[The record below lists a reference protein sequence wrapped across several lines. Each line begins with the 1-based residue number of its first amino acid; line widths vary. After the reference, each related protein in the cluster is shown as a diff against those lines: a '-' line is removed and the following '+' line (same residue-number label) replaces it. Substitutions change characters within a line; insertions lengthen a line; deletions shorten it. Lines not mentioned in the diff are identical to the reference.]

1 MASTDSIRRDGDTW
15 DLASSVGATAT
26 MVAAGR
32 AMATRD
38 ARHLIDDPFA
48 EPLVRAVGID
58 FFVKMIDGE
67 VEASPFGDS
76 TPERVETMING
87 MAMRTKFFDDYFL
100 GAAGPATSGGGA
112 AGPATS
118 GEAVSTGGIRQA
130 VILASGLDSRAYR
143 LPWPAGTVVYEI
155 DQPKVV
161 EFKTRVLADLGA
173 QPTAERRTVGIDL
186 REDWPS
192 ALKAAGFDPAAPTAW
207 LAEGLLI
214 YLPSDAQ
221 DRLFDTI
228 TGLSAPGSA
237 VATEYVPGIMDFDAE
252 KAREMA
258 SNLRERGLDLDM
270 PSLVYAGP
278 RSHVMEYLEAK
289 GWAVTGVPGGELFRR
304 NGLVRPD
311 RDGYDPLG
319 EIVYVSARLA

>member
-1 MASTDSIRRDGDTW
+1 MANTDSARHDCDTW

-38 ARHLIDDPFA
+38 PRHLIDDPYA

-67 VEASPFGDS
+67 VEPSPFGDS
-76 TPERVETMING
+76 TPERVEAMING
-87 MAMRTKFFDDYFL
+87 MAMRTKFFDEYFVT
-100 GAAGPATSGGGA
+100 AC
-112 AGPATS
+112 
-118 GEAVSTGGIRQA
+118 TGGIRQA

-143 LPWPAGTVVYEI
+143 LPWPPGTVVSEI

-161 EFKTRVLADLGA
+161 EFKTRVLTDLGA

-192 ALKAAGFDPAAPTAW
+192 AVKAAGFDPAAPTAW

-214 YLPSDAQ
+214 YLPPDAQ

-237 VATEYVPGIMDFDAE
+237 VATEYVPGIMDFDAD

-278 RSHVMEYLEAK
+278 RSHVMEYLQST
-289 GWAVTGVPGGELFRR
+289 GWTVTGVPGGELFRR

-311 RDGYDPLG
+311 REDYDPLG
-319 EIVYVSARLA
+319 EIVYVTATLG

>member
-1 MASTDSIRRDGDTW
+1 MTTSDSARRDGDTW

-38 ARHLIDDPFA
+38 PRHLIDDPFA

-76 TPERVETMING
+76 TPERVQAMING
-87 MAMRTKFFDDYFL
+87 MAMRTKFFDDYL
-100 GAAGPATSGGGA
+100 NT
-112 AGPATS
+112 
-118 GEAVSTGGIRQA
+118 VSSGGIRQA

-143 LPWPAGTVVYEI
+143 LPWPTGTVVYEI
-155 DQPKVV
+155 DQPEVV

-192 ALKAAGFDPAAPTAW
+192 ALKAAGFDPTAPTAW

-214 YLPSDAQ
+214 
-221 DRLFDTI
+221 
-228 TGLSAPGSA
+228 
-237 VATEYVPGIMDFDAE
+237 
-252 KAREMA
+252 
-258 SNLRERGLDLDM
+258 
-270 PSLVYAGP
+270 
-278 RSHVMEYLEAK
+278 
-289 GWAVTGVPGGELFRR
+289 
-304 NGLVRPD
+304 
-311 RDGYDPLG
+311 
-319 EIVYVSARLA
+319 

>member
-1 MASTDSIRRDGDTW
+1 MASTDSTRRDGDTW
-15 DLASSVGATAT
+15 DLASTVGATAT
-26 MVAAGR
+26 MIAAGR

-38 ARHLIDDPFA
+38 PRHLIDDPFA
-48 EPLVRAVGID
+48 EPVVRAVGID

-67 VEASPFGDS
+67 IEASPFGDDA
-76 TPERVETMING
+76 PERMEAMING
-87 MAMRTKFFDDYFL
+87 MALRTKFFDDYFGQVT
-100 GAAGPATSGGGA
+100 GA
-112 AGPATS
+112 
-118 GEAVSTGGIRQA
+118 IRQV

-143 LPWPAGTVVYEI
+143 LPWPSGTVVYEI

-173 QPTAERRTVGIDL
+173 KPTAERRTVGIDL

-192 ALKAAGFDPAAPTAW
+192 ALKAAGFDPTAPTAW

-214 YLPSDAQ
+214 YLPPDAQ

-237 VATEYVPGIMDFDAE
+237 VATEYVPGIMDFDAD

-258 SNLRERGLDLDM
+258 SNLRDRGLDLDM

-319 EIVYVSARLA
+319 EIVYVRATLDQ

>member
-1 MASTDSIRRDGDTW
+1 MTTSDSARRDGDTW

-38 ARHLIDDPFA
+38 PRHLIDDPFA

-76 TPERVETMING
+76 TPERVQAMING
-87 MAMRTKFFDDYFL
+87 MAMRTKFFDDYL
-100 GAAGPATSGGGA
+100 NT
-112 AGPATS
+112 
-118 GEAVSTGGIRQA
+118 VSSGGIRQA
-130 VILASGLDSRAYR
+130 VILASGLDYRAYR
-143 LPWPAGTVVYEI
+143 LPWPTGTVVYEI
-155 DQPKVV
+155 DQPEVV

-186 REDWPS
+186 REDWPT
-192 ALKAAGFDPAAPTAW
+192 ALQAAGFDPARPTAW

-214 YLPSDAQ
+214 YLPPEAQ

-237 VATEYVPGIMDFDAE
+237 VATEYVPGIMDFDAD

-278 RSHVMEYLEAK
+278 RSHVMEYLDAK
-289 GWAVTGVPGGELFRR
+289 GWAVTGVPGAELFRR

-311 RDGYDPLG
+311 REGYDPLG
-319 EIVYVSARLA
+319 EIVYVSATLG

>member
-1 MASTDSIRRDGDTW
+1 MASTDSARRDGDTW

-38 ARHLIDDPFA
+38 PRHLIDDPFA

-76 TPERVETMING
+76 TPERVQAMING
-87 MAMRTKFFDDYFL
+87 MAMRTKFFDDYL
-100 GAAGPATSGGGA
+100 NT
-112 AGPATS
+112 
-118 GEAVSTGGIRQA
+118 VSSGGIRQA

-143 LPWPAGTVVYEI
+143 LPWPTGTVVYEI
-155 DQPKVV
+155 DQPEVV

-186 REDWPS
+186 REDWPT
-192 ALKAAGFDPAAPTAW
+192 ALQAAGFDPARPTAW

-214 YLPSDAQ
+214 YLPPEAQ

-237 VATEYVPGIMDFDAE
+237 VATEYVPGIMDFDAD

-278 RSHVMEYLEAK
+278 RSHVMEYLDTK
-289 GWAVTGVPGGELFRR
+289 GWAVTGVPGAELFRR

-311 RDGYDPLG
+311 REGYDPLG
-319 EIVYVSARLA
+319 DIVYVNATLG